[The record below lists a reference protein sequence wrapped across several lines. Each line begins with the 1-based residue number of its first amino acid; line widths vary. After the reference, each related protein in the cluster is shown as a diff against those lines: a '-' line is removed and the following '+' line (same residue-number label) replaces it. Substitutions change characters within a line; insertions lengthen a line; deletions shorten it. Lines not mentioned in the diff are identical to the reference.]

1 MNNLSEQFEFMK
13 KFSLKL
19 HFSENHNHFKFL
31 LIGVTVILCLVLYF
45 AVIDAKSQ
53 QLNKARLELQ
63 NAQRSYYFIRDNAK
77 SVAKWMEYKIPTE
90 ENIKKVIEKVS
101 KNTGV
106 ANIQVRKKNEDEY
119 EILSIEPVKY
129 NNLNYFISLLE
140 THYGITVLK
149 INVNKT
155 GSNLV
160 RINNLTL
167 GRL

>member
-1 MNNLSEQFEFMK
+1 MNNLREQFEIMK
-13 KFSLKL
+13 IFSLKSY
-19 HFSENHNHFKFL
+19 FTENHNHLKYL
-31 LIGVTVILCLVLYF
+31 IIGVSVILCLFLYF
-45 AVIDAKSQ
+45 TVIDAKRQ

-63 NAQRSYYFIRDNAK
+63 NTQRSYYFIRDNAK

-90 ENIKKVIEKVS
+90 GNLKKVIENVS

-106 ANIQVRKKNEDEY
+106 ANIQVKQKNEDEY
-119 EILSIEPVKY
+119 EILSIESVKY

-149 INVNKT
+149 IKVNKT